1 MLGAPPLGFCAI
13 AAVALCVLL
22 ASESAPATLKSKLS
36 GISEPIWSLMIDVGA
51 VTARSP
57 LSIAAISAGRPAM
70 DMAIVE
76 LSVVSDVASTRTDPF
91 IRLAVSV
98 PSDAPS
104 VAVADVVM
112 SLMANAPPTAP
123 LAPVPG
129 AATEIALVENEL
141 LLIALTFRVLPL
153 VFTVPAAICAPV
165 MTLAV
170 VVTDPVE

>member
-13 AAVALCVLL
+13 AAVALWLLL
-22 ASESAPATLKSKLS
+22 ASDSAPATLKSKLN
-36 GISEPIWSLMIDVGA
+36 GISEPIWSLMIDVGE

-57 LSIAAISAGRPAM
+57 RSIAAISAGRPAM
-70 DMAIVE
+70 DEAIVE
-76 LSVVSDVASTRTDPF
+76 LLVVSDVASTRTEPF

-129 AATEIALVENEL
+129 AATDVALVEKEL
-141 LLIALTFRVLPL
+141 LLIARTFSVLPL
-153 VFTVPAAICAPV
+153 VFTRPAAICAPV
-165 MTLAV
+165 ATLAV
-170 VVTDPVE
+170 VDTDPLE